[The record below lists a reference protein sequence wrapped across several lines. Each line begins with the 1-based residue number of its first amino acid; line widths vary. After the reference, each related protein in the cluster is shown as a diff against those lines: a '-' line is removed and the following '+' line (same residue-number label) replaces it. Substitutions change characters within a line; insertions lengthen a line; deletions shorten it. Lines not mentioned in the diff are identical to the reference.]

1 MSMMGGFGGHSASRG
16 QVDEEVFGAVYD
28 QKVILRLF
36 PFILPYKKMV
46 VVSVI
51 AMLIYT
57 VTQVAVPWIIA
68 LAIDDY
74 MYPVGDFQGLTW
86 IVGLFIVVAFV
97 NWATNYIQQYS
108 MEKVGQGVL
117 YKLRGALFGHVQKQS
132 LSYFDKTEVGRL
144 MSRVQGDV
152 GQLQEFSALVVMT
165 LGELLSLV
173 GIVVALLILNMK
185 LGLITMVVIPMLVAI
200 MVVWQRY
207 ARKAFIEVRRCISI
221 VNGAFNE
228 NISGVRVVLGM
239 NRQRRN
245 LEIFDGKN
253 KDHRWSNIIAGRY
266 SAGLMP
272 GVDILTSLSICLALF
287 YGARMVGAETLE
299 IGVLVAFVMYI
310 QRFFDPIRNLTMQ
323 YTQLQRSMASGA
335 RIFDL
340 MDRIPDMVD
349 EEGAID
355 MPVVKGD
362 VEFQDVKFSY
372 VDDEQVLNGIGLKIN
387 AGETIA
393 VVGPTGAGKTSIVSL
408 LSRLYEIKDGSGAIL
423 VDGYDVRKV
432 NRKSLV
438 SQMSMVLQDPYL
450 FSGTVR
456 DNIKYNHTEASDE
469 MMTTASKAVGAHQ
482 FITELEEGYDTYLME
497 RGSNISHGQRQLI
510 SFARAIVADPKILI
524 LDEATANID
533 SHTELLI
540 QKALKSLLQDR
551 TAIVIAHR
559 LSTIRGADKIVVLQ
573 DGQIAEQGNHDELM
587 NKGGL
592 YSHLYNMNFATM
604 EAPQGAA

>member
-86 IVGLFIVVAFV
+86 IVGLFIVIAFV